1 MKSGAKG
8 AIQAAPLRFSRY
20 PEERAARR
28 LKFIADYLVV
38 PKGVGAGKPVRLRD
52 FQTDIVEAAF
62 AEGIRTA
69 LVSIPRA
76 NGKTALAAMLAVA
89 ELFVGDASAEVLV
102 VASDQRQAA
111 ITLRMA
117 RRMIE
122 LNPKLAQR
130 AHIYADRILVPHN
143 DSMLLPLPAEP
154 GALHGHDPSLLIV
167 DELHVVTEDVWEAVT
182 SVTGKRPESLTL
194 AISTPA
200 ASPDSVMWR
209 LVQHGRDADDPAF
222 TLREY
227 MAPEGCDTTDREA
240 WRIANP
246 ALACEKPFLSEDG
259 MEAAR
264 RTIRE
269 PVFRQLR
276 LGQWVTGIEAWLPF
290 GAWDACVGDRTTQP
304 TGERVVLAFDGSASG
319 DSTALVGCT
328 VGEKPHLWVEGLWE
342 NPGDERWRVP
352 REDVDLAVA
361 MAFDKYKVVELAADP
376 WGWRSE
382 IEGWA
387 KRHGEKRVVEWN
399 TAHAARMA
407 PATDRMYQAV
417 ATKSLTH
424 DGDQRLAAHIAHC
437 VAKPTPMGDLVSKD
451 KRGSPRKIDAAVA
464 GIVAFDRA
472 SFHHINK
479 PRKRAVGFR

>member
-122 LNPKLAQR
+122 LNPKLADR

-154 GALHGHDPSLLIV
+154 GALHGHDPRCSS
-167 DELHVVTEDVWEAVT
+167 WT
-182 SVTGKRPESLTL
+182 SCTS
-194 AISTPA
+194 
-200 ASPDSVMWR
+200 SPR
-209 LVQHGRDADDPAF
+209 TCGR
-222 TLREY
+222 R
-227 MAPEGCDTTDREA
+227 
-240 WRIANP
+240 
-246 ALACEKPFLSEDG
+246 S
-259 MEAAR
+259 R
-264 RTIRE
+264 RS
-269 PVFRQLR
+269 P
-276 LGQWVTGIEAWLPF
+276 
-290 GAWDACVGDRTTQP
+290 
-304 TGERVVLAFDGSASG
+304 ASG
-319 DSTALVGCT
+319 PS
-328 VGEKPHLWVEGLWE
+328 
-342 NPGDERWRVP
+342 R
-352 REDVDLAVA
+352 
-361 MAFDKYKVVELAADP
+361 
-376 WGWRSE
+376 
-382 IEGWA
+382 
-387 KRHGEKRVVEWN
+387 
-399 TAHAARMA
+399 
-407 PATDRMYQAV
+407 
-417 ATKSLTH
+417 
-424 DGDQRLAAHIAHC
+424 
-437 VAKPTPMGDLVSKD
+437 
-451 KRGSPRKIDAAVA
+451 
-464 GIVAFDRA
+464 
-472 SFHHINK
+472 
-479 PRKRAVGFR
+479 